1 MILGC
6 RWRHLDVVDFLGR
19 ALVVWN
25 LADAAHVLAV
35 RQVGHDV
42 AVGAD
47 LPLRRLIELLL
58 LIAHWLSDFDSVA
71 LLSLICAQI
80 TIDQIYIILIPYS
93 AS

>member
-1 MILGC
+1 MILRC
-6 RWRHLDVVDFLGR
+6 RWRHLDVIDLLRR

-47 LPLRRLIELLL
+47 LPLRRLIKLLL
-58 LIAHWLSDFDSVA
+58 WIAHCLSDD
-71 LLSLICAQI
+71 
-80 TIDQIYIILIPYS
+80 DN
-93 AS
+93 